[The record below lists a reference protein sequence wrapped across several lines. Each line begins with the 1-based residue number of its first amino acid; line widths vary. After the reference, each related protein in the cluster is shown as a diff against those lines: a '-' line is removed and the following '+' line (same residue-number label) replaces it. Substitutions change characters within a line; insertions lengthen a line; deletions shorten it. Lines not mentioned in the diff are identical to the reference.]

1 MTLTK
6 NTNRIMEPIFVI
18 ALTLLCLY
26 FSEKSMVFVGILPIL
41 FAIFYFNEGIL
52 SFLIGALG
60 TYFLGLI
67 FVDRDALSMSFIPLL
82 LISASLIILIGLKF
96 SARVQIIGTFV
107 VTSLIFIL
115 LYKYQMLEKGLDID
129 KLAINLKENFEDLY
143 NYSLDLDI
151 YRLATSLYPAILGWV
166 SMFYAILSVKIIR
179 NYLSMKDQTYTDI
192 TNLDELRMNPKD
204 LVILLI
210 IEIII
215 YFLGRFFAIKD
226 LYLLANLI
234 LLSLMFFAI
243 NGASLFDY
251 MLKNSNLPLSRAFQW
266 FFMLILIQVLII
278 PLVIIGILDIF
289 IDFRARR
296 KNEEQRKIY

>member
-18 ALTLLCLY
+18 ALSLLCLY
-26 FSEKSMVFVGILPIL
+26 FSEKNMVFIGILPIL

-52 SFLIGALG
+52 SFLLGAFG
-60 TYFLGLI
+60 TYLLGLI
-67 FVDRDALSMSFIPLL
+67 FVDRDALSMSLIPLL
-82 LISASLIILIGLKF
+82 LISVSLIILIGLKF
-96 SARVQIIGTFV
+96 SARVQIIATFV

-115 LYKYQMLEKGLDID
+115 LYKYQMLEKGLTID
-129 KLAINLKENFEDLY
+129 KLAINLKENFEDIY
-143 NYSLDLDI
+143 NYSLDFEI
-151 YRLATSLYPAILGWV
+151 YRLTTSLYPAILGWV

-179 NYLSMKDQTYTDI
+179 NYLAIKDTAYTDI
-192 TNLDELRMNPKD
+192 NNLDELRMNPKD

-210 IEIII
+210 IEVAI
-215 YFLGRFFAIKD
+215 YFLGRFLGIKG

-234 LLSLMFFAI
+234 LFGLMFFAI

-251 MLKNSNLPLSRAFQW
+251 MLKNSKLPLSRAFQW
-266 FFMLILIQVLII
+266 FFMLILIQILII
-278 PLVIIGILDIF
+278 PLVIIGIADIF

-296 KNEEQRKIY
+296 KNEE